1 MELAQAARSQWKSRL
16 GAVLAAAGS
25 AVGLG
30 NIWKFPYLVGANGG
44 AAFVLLY
51 LAFVLLIGIPLIM
64 TEFVVGRKTTRNPV
78 GAFRELAPGTAWVIP
93 GISGVVAGFLILS
106 FYSVV
111 AGWVLRYA
119 VTSLLGALSGL
130 NPEGAAALFT
140 EFIGG
145 TWAPL
150 FWHLL
155 FMALTVY
162 IVAAGVQEGIEKWS
176 KILMP
181 GLFILVIILVIRSL
195 TLPGSHPGI
204 AYYLQPDFSALTG
217 KSVLAALGQMFFSL
231 SLGMG
236 CMITYG
242 SYISRQDSLVKTAG
256 QVGLIDTLVALLA
269 GLVIFPA
276 AFAFGIEPGA
286 GPGLVFITLPAI
298 FAQMP
303 LGQFFACLFFL
314 LLAIA
319 ALTSSISLLETV
331 VAYFVDEKDWGRRQ
345 TAVVWGGLAF
355 LAGIPSALSQGA
367 VNLTVFGLS
376 FLDAVDYLTSN
387 ILLPLGGLLT
397 ALFVGWRMRQED
409 VLAEALQGGGMTTGM
424 AQVWYFLVRTIAPL
438 AIGLIFANA
447 IGLF

>member
-1 MELAQAARSQWKSRL
+1 MELAQPPRSQWKSHL

-44 AAFVLLY
+44 ATFVLLY
-51 LAFVLLIGIPLIM
+51 LVFVLLIGIPLIM
-64 TEFVVGRKTTRNPV
+64 TEFVLGRKTARNPV
-78 GAFRELAPGTAWVIP
+78 GAFRQVAPGSAWVVP

-111 AGWVLRYA
+111 AGWALYYTVI
-119 VTSLLGALSGL
+119 SLLGGLSGL
-130 NPEGAAALFT
+130 NPTGATNLFT
-140 EFIGG
+140 NFTGG
-145 TWAPL
+145 AFGPI

-155 FMALTVY
+155 FMAWTVY
-162 IVAAGVQEGIEKWS
+162 IVAAGVQSGIEKWS
-176 KILMP
+176 KFLMP
-181 GLFILVIILVIRSL
+181 GLFILVILLVIRSL
-195 TLPGSHPGI
+195 TLPGSAPG
-204 AYYLQPDFSALTG
+204 ASFYLKPDFSELTG

-242 SYISRQDSLVKTAG
+242 SYLSRQESLVKTAS
-256 QVGLIDTLVALLA
+256 QVALIDTLVALLA

-286 GPGLVFITLPAI
+286 GPGLVFITLPSI

-303 LGQFFACLFFL
+303 VGWLFAFLFFL
-314 LLAIA
+314 LLSIA
-319 ALTSSISLLETV
+319 AVTSSISLLETV
-331 VAYFVDEKDWGRRQ
+331 VAYFVDEKNWARQKAAVIWGS
-345 TAVVWGGLAF
+345 LAF

-367 VNLTVFGLS
+367 VDLSLFGLS
-376 FLDAVDYLTSN
+376 FLDAVDFLTSN

-397 ALFVGWRMRQED
+397 AVFVGWRMRQED
-409 VLAEALQGGGMTTGM
+409 VLAEALQGGGMTGGL
-424 AQVWYFLVRTIAPL
+424 AKIWYFLVRTIAPI
-438 AIGLIFANA
+438 AISLIFANA
-447 IGLF
+447 IGWL